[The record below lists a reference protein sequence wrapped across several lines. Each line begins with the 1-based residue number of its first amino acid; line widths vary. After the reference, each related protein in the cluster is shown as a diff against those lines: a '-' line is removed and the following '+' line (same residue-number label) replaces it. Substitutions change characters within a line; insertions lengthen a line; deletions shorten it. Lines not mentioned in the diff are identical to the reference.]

1 MTEEPAWDTLQKY
14 ELVFMGVGNGD
25 WIYIDY
31 GSNCTQSDLVIIG
44 KAIIKAEK
52 IGYEKDRERVL
63 DLLTKLRNGRYVMD
77 DNAKIVIDELCDELW
92 K

>member
-31 GSNCTQSDLVIIG
+31 ESKCAESDMLIIG
-44 KAIIKAEK
+44 KALIKAEK
-52 IGYEKDRERVL
+52 NGYAKDRERVL
-63 DLLTKLRNGRYVMD
+63 NLLTKLRNGRYEMND
-77 DNAKIVIDELCDELW
+77 DAKIVIDELCDELW

>member
-31 GSNCTQSDLVIIG
+31 ESNCKESDMLIIG
-44 KAIIKAEK
+44 KAIIKAEEN
-52 IGYEKDRERVL
+52 GYIKDRIRVL

-77 DNAKIVIDELCDELW
+77 DHAKIVIDELCDELN